1 MKYARR
7 RITSSDGSADVDGS
21 ADGNAEICAVRS
33 ARSLVTVALAFLAAV
48 ARRPLGRLPVFFVM
62 LGPPDSADGLFLF
75 LAVFV
80 FFGTDR

>member
-1 MKYARR
+1 M
-7 RITSSDGSADVDGS
+7 DGS

-48 ARRPLGRLPVFFVM
+48 ARGPFGRLPVFFVM